1 MDEATSALDAESEKV
16 VQDAL
21 KTLMEGRTSIIIA
34 HRLSTIRD
42 VDCIY
47 VLDDGMIV
55 EQGTHDQLAAMVD
68 GAYSSLARLQF
79 ESNKELG
86 SSRDALSLSTS

>member
-1 MDEATSALDAESEKV
+1 ESEKV

-42 VDCIY
+42 VNCIY
-47 VLDDGMIV
+47 VLDDGKIV
-55 EQGTHDQLAAMVD
+55 EQGTHEELASKPN
-68 GAYSSLARLQF
+68 GAYSNLARLQF
-79 ESNKELG
+79 ESNREL
-86 SSRDALSLSTS
+86 SVVPELIA